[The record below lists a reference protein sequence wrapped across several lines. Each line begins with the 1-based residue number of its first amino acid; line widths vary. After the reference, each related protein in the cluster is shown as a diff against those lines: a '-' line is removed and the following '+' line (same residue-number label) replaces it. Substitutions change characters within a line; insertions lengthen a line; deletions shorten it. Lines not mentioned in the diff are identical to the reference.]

1 MALRRAINLPPN
13 APFHVKQCPSSL
25 RRIVESYVNLLK
37 VIWQFRDRFIEE
49 RLQGMHCH
57 SYYRIIA
64 QYVLDIAV
72 SVTLHALVQTIA
84 SNNPAPINTGGPAAI
99 ASAPVALGSTP
110 TNPTVSSPVVTT
122 PSIPA
127 M

>member
-1 MALRRAINLPPN
+1 M
-13 APFHVKQCPSSL
+13 
-25 RRIVESYVNLLK
+25 
-37 VIWQFRDRFIEE
+37 
-49 RLQGMHCH
+49 
-57 SYYRIIA
+57 IA

-72 SVTLHALVQTIA
+72 LATLHALVQTIA

>member
-1 MALRRAINLPPN
+1 M
-13 APFHVKQCPSSL
+13 
-25 RRIVESYVNLLK
+25 
-37 VIWQFRDRFIEE
+37 
-49 RLQGMHCH
+49 
-57 SYYRIIA
+57 IA

-72 SVTLHALVQTIA
+72 LATLHALVQTIA
-84 SNNPAPINTGGPAAI
+84 SNNTGGPVAI